1 MSLLSLVPVSI
12 KDASSKIP
20 FRINITNDA
29 LKTFFT
35 GAMGAVTFGSYSQYQ
50 NMETIKL
57 NNQNQAEITKLN
69 NELQEKKTRLL
80 IDEMKKELLKETK
93 KGWFF

>member
-1 MSLLSLVPVSI
+1 MAVAL
-12 KDASSKIP
+12 IP
-20 FRINITNDA
+20 SRFNITTDA

-57 NNQNQAEITKLN
+57 NNQNQAEIMRLN
-69 NELQEKKTRLL
+69 NELQETKTKLL
-80 IDEMKKELLKETK
+80 IDEMKKEILNESHKR
-93 KGWFF
+93 WFFN

>member
-1 MSLLSLVPVSI
+1 MVLALVPSVI
-12 KDASSKIP
+12 KDIP
-20 FRINITNDA
+20 TRITITNDT

-57 NNQNQAEITKLN
+57 NNQNQSEIMRLN
-69 NELQEKKTRLL
+69 NEVQEKKTLLL
-80 IDEMKKELLKETK
+80 IDNMKKEILKESNK
-93 KGWFF
+93 SWLFR

>member
-1 MSLLSLVPVSI
+1 MSVALIPSRVS
-12 KDASSKIP
+12 
-20 FRINITNDA
+20 ITNDA

-57 NNQNQAEITKLN
+57 NNQSQAEIMRLN
-69 NELQEKKTRLL
+69 NELQETKTKLL
-80 IDEMKKELLKETK
+80 IDEMKKEILKESS
-93 KGWFF
+93 KGWRFK